1 MIFSFYGTLN
11 LKFEKVK
18 EMLEKKF
25 KKKLILSTENYLR
38 LKIVIPG

>member
-11 LKFEKVK
+11 LKFEKGK